1 MKGKNMFHRAFPHKA
16 FCLMLSAVMLSAL
29 PGCSKRIDTSS
40 QEKFYKSWT
49 EVMDSLPASKQKE
62 FDDGMT
68 TIWFYSEND
77 AETNA
82 MIHGKTGK
90 EMLALIEEMKAS
102 LPKLDTTSKDA
113 FESSKAKI
121 RAGLPS
127 SKIKDFDAWEKEL
140 PPYRQG
146 NPRIDSLNGL
156 TFQKIVENRDFSNGQ
171 NPGFQ
176 KK

>member
-1 MKGKNMFHRAFPHKA
+1 MFQRDFPHKA
-16 FCLMLSAVMLSAL
+16 ACLVLSAVMLSAF

-49 EVMDSLPASKQKE
+49 DVMDSLPASKQKE

-68 TIWFYSEND
+68 TIWFYSESD
-77 AETNA
+77 DETNA

-102 LPKLDTTSKDA
+102 LPKLDTSSKEA

-121 RAGLPS
+121 RASLPS
-127 SKIKDFDAWEKEL
+127 SKIKDFDEWEKEL
-140 PPYRQG
+140 PAYRQG
-146 NPRIDSLNGL
+146 NPRIDALNGM
-156 TFQKIVENRDFSNGQ
+156 TFQKIVENRNFANGQ
-171 NPGFQ
+171 NPEFQ